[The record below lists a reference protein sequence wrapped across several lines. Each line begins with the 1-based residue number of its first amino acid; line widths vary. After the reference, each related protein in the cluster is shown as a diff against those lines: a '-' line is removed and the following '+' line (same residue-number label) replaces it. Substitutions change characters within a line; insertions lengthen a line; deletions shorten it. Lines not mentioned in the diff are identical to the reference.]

1 MNKRIRDDVVGI
13 RNWVDEGRQK
23 LFQQHRK
30 GSPGIQVCTQLN
42 ELLDTLVLEIFEA
55 ALASYDEDVQQTVR
69 SRIALVPHGGY
80 GRREMAPYSDI
91 DLMLLHTQGSLQLV
105 APLARRLVR
114 DFSDT
119 GIDLGFSLRTIGQ
132 ACQMSARDPIIFTS
146 LVDSR
151 FLGGSVRFFRRFV
164 NAFDKSARRSTASR
178 IRMVEEA
185 RREERAKYGETV
197 YLLEPN
203 VKRSRGGLRDLQLMR
218 WIGFIRYRQADP
230 AILTRG
236 GHLDG
241 PDYRRL
247 RRAQDFLL
255 KLRNELHF
263 HAKSSKD
270 VLYRDEQVRIAELF
284 GYQGSENV
292 LPVEEFMQDYFKHTS
307 AVRQIVAHFI
317 DGARWR
323 HPFLRKVVSNLTSHH
338 VGGDFRVGQFHIS
351 ATRTG
356 LEKVTSNLADVLRIM
371 DLAGRYNCRIDHPT
385 WRAIRTAMMSRND
398 VKVDRAA
405 AESFL
410 SLLSQRNR
418 LGRLLRRLHEL
429 RVLEKLVPGFSHA
442 RCLLQFN
449 EYHKYTVDEHSLQAV
464 EQATGFAEAS
474 GTLGRAYNKIKRKY
488 LLHLALLVHDLGK
501 GFPRDHSEVG
511 AEIAVDV
518 AKTLYLSGKDTE
530 TLTFLVRHHLMLS
543 HLAFRRDTSDES
555 IVIQHAAQI
564 GTPSQL
570 RMLFVLTCAD
580 LAAVGPD
587 VLNDWKVDVLAKL
600 YQRMMRHL
608 SGETQ
613 SPDADQRLAEQR
625 DKLLTQIQGNA
636 DTDWLSEQIES
647 LPGAYLEGPSASHL
661 IEDLERLKLVER
673 EKPIAWGRYLPD
685 RQVVEYSIGFIENSR
700 RGSFHRLTGALSGK
714 GMEILTAEIHSLANG
729 LCLDRFYVNDQDYR
743 DEPPVDRFREV
754 EERLLNALTTQR
766 YESPTFRQ
774 TWQSRRPQA
783 PVTDLPIQVRVDNTT
798 SDSFTIIDVFAHD
811 RPGLLYA
818 IAKTLF
824 DLDLSVAFARIGT
837 YLDQVVDVFYVTD
850 SAGNKVQGD
859 EVHDRIR
866 GTLTKAI
873 ELEERKATQ

>member
-1 MNKRIRDDVVGI
+1 
-13 RNWVDEGRQK
+13 
-23 LFQQHRK
+23 
-30 GSPGIQVCTQLN
+30 
-42 ELLDTLVLEIFEA
+42 
-55 ALASYDEDVQQTVR
+55 
-69 SRIALVPHGGY
+69 
-80 GRREMAPYSDI
+80 
-91 DLMLLHTQGSLQLV
+91 
-105 APLARRLVR
+105 
-114 DFSDT
+114 
-119 GIDLGFSLRTIGQ
+119 
-132 ACQMSARDPIIFTS
+132 
-146 LVDSR
+146 
-151 FLGGSVRFFRRFV
+151 
-164 NAFDKSARRSTASR
+164 
-178 IRMVEEA
+178 
-185 RREERAKYGETV
+185 
-197 YLLEPN
+197 
-203 VKRSRGGLRDLQLMR
+203 
-218 WIGFIRYRQADP
+218 
-230 AILTRG
+230 
-236 GHLDG
+236 
-241 PDYRRL
+241 
-247 RRAQDFLL
+247 
-255 KLRNELHF
+255 
-263 HAKSSKD
+263 
-270 VLYRDEQVRIAELF
+270 
-284 GYQGSENV
+284 
-292 LPVEEFMQDYFKHTS
+292 
-307 AVRQIVAHFI
+307 
-317 DGARWR
+317 
-323 HPFLRKVVSNLTSHH
+323 
-338 VGGDFRVGQFHIS
+338 
-351 ATRTG
+351 
-356 LEKVTSNLADVLRIM
+356 
-371 DLAGRYNCRIDHPT
+371 
-385 WRAIRTAMMSRND
+385 
-398 VKVDRAA
+398 
-405 AESFL
+405 
-410 SLLSQRNR
+410 
-418 LGRLLRRLHEL
+418 
-429 RVLEKLVPGFSHA
+429 
-442 RCLLQFN
+442 
-449 EYHKYTVDEHSLQAV
+449 
-464 EQATGFAEAS
+464 
-474 GTLGRAYNKIKRKY
+474 
-488 LLHLALLVHDLGK
+488 
-501 GFPRDHSEVG
+501 
-511 AEIAVDV
+511 
-518 AKTLYLSGKDTE
+518 
-530 TLTFLVRHHLMLS
+530 
-543 HLAFRRDTSDES
+543 
-555 IVIQHAAQI
+555 
-564 GTPSQL
+564 
-570 RMLFVLTCAD
+570 MLFVLTCAD

-647 LPGAYLEGPSASHL
+647 LPGAYLEGPSAGHL

-783 PVTDLPIQVRVDNTT
+783 PVTDLPIQVRVDNMT